1 MLNKLLLW
9 LFSRRFKKLS
19 TDEQTRVRELVND
32 ENATAQRENK
42 KETKKRRTKKME
54 KTDEKKVETKKEET
68 EKKVDTKKDESS
80 KDEVKETEKV
90 EETDEKEE
98 KPVEETEKEE
108 VAKEEE
114 QVEDENQVEEIG
126 QSMEGIT
133 VDQLVTKDYLKEVI
147 GAFQAKLDSVSKEN
161 EDLKEE
167 LAKKNDELN
176 GMKDKYENPDFGNSQ
191 KKGVSI
197 DEKLTGG
204 NLFERYVSGY
214 RK

>member
-9 LFSRRFKKLS
+9 LFSRRFKRLS
-19 TDEQTRVRELVND
+19 TDEQKRVRELVNN

-42 KETKKRRTKKME
+42 KETKKRRTKKMA
-54 KTDEKKVETKKEET
+54 DEKEVKTKEET
-68 EKKVDTKKDESS
+68 EKTVETKKDESS
-80 KDEVKETEKV
+80 NDKV
-90 EETDEKEE
+90 EETKKVDESEKEVDKKDD
-98 KPVEETEKEE
+98 KPADEDKKEE
-108 VAKEEE
+108 PAKEEE
-114 QVEDENQVEEIG
+114 QVDNQVEEIG
-126 QSMEGIT
+126 SSMEGIT

-191 KKGVSI
+191 KKGVQV
-197 DEKLTGG
+197 EQKLTGG
-204 NLFERYVSGY
+204 NLYERYVRGEH
-214 RK
+214 